1 MTNGIRDEIE
11 LYIDGVLV
19 MNCMNYVYLHNFIE
33 DHYSNPRYADILW
46 VKRYGKITK
55 YRKGMGMDE
64 HKIGTM
70 KDDLTEYEV
79 SKSALENGESFAKGF
94 RVDNVRF
101 TAFTVHTKIVS
112 YKGPSSCKQEQMTSS
127 VLNEEIQ
134 KIVEDKM
141 DSLVDQALQNLEDR
155 YKSAEKQIQKYTK
168 KA

>member
-11 LYIDGVLV
+11 LFKDNRLLV
-19 MNCMNYVYLHNFIE
+19 NCVTYKYLHDFVE
-33 DHYSNPRYADILW
+33 HSCKGFTDGLW
-46 VKRYGKITK
+46 VKRHGKTVEYRRDLGMNNNSLEAMRDDIT
-55 YRKGMGMDE
+55 E
-64 HKIGTM
+64 N
-70 KDDLTEYEV
+70 EV
-79 SKSALENGESFAKGF
+79 SKSELENGESFFKGF
-94 RVDNVRF
+94 IVDNVRF
-101 TAFTVHTKIVS
+101 TVFTVHTKIVS
-112 YKGPSSCKQEQMTSS
+112 YKGSSSSKQEQMTSS